1 MSCVLPQPYSLSTHR
16 LALEGQTHW
25 KEHNVLGS
33 ILCDLWVGFFWV
45 HQELFTFRVFVQS
58 PYPQTSVLAPPMS
71 SMALDLYEPRL
82 LAGIGRTQTI

>member
-1 MSCVLPQPYSLSTHR
+1 MSFHSPIPSQHTG
-16 LALEGQTHW
+16 AGLEGQTHW
-25 KEHNVLGS
+25 KEHNVLGT

-45 HQELFTFRVFVQS
+45 HQELFTFHVFVQS

-82 LAGIGRTQTI
+82 LQVLEGPKPS